1 MKILTISDIIESCLY
16 ENFNIELFKAVDI
29 ILSCGDLPP
38 EYLSFISSRL
48 NAPLYYVKGNH
59 DIRYTGKSPN
69 GCIDID
75 SRLIRFKNLKILGF
89 EGSRW
94 YNGNPI
100 QYTESQMKK
109 KIIKMWPTLW
119 WSRGVDIVI
128 THAPPRHV
136 GDAED
141 LCHRGFKSFHHLIDR
156 FSPQYFIHG
165 HIHAQ
170 FNEPS
175 ERIQI
180 IKKTRVINTVG
191 HFLLE
196 INEK

>member
-1 MKILTISDIIESCLY
+1 MKILTVSDFIESCLY
-16 ENFNIELFKAVDI
+16 KDFDSELFKDI
-29 ILSCGDLPP
+29 EVILSCGDLPP
-38 EYLSFISSRL
+38 EYLSFISYRI

-59 DIRYTGKSPN
+59 DIRYIDKAPN

-75 SRLIRFKNLKILGF
+75 SKLIRFKKLKIAGF

-109 KIIKMWPTLW
+109 KIMKMWPRLW
-119 WSRGVDIVI
+119 WNRGVDIVI
-128 THAPPRHV
+128 THAPPRYI

-141 LCHRGFKSFHHLIDR
+141 PCHRGFKSFHPLIDR

-165 HIHAQ
+165 HIHAR
-170 FNEPS
+170 FNKPS
-175 ERIQI
+175 ERIRI
-180 IKKTRVINTVG
+180 VKNTRVINTVG
-191 HFLLE
+191 YFILE
-196 INEK
+196 IDEK